1 MNLIRG
7 TRSRGIEEY
16 SVVGA
21 RVNRVRESTRATLHG
36 AKEEKLARQG
46 RATGWPSL
54 DMVCLH
60 SATMR
65 RSSVFHGNYRRAW
78 SSMPFVYQLISLFRS
93 TYFFF
98 FPPCT
103 PVFTKFLPT
112 PRNKDD
118 RGINYPGEVSH
129 NDEKKERFIVFI
141 HRRVSRRITIIIF
154 YNKYSLLIFAR
165 NELDKKCSKRDITKK
180 N

>member
-54 DMVCLH
+54 NMVCLH

-98 FPPCT
+98 SLHVRPC
-103 PVFTKFLPT
+103 LPSFS

-118 RGINYPGEVSH
+118 RGINYPGEVSR

-141 HRRVSRRITIIIF
+141 HRRVSRRITIIIL
-154 YNKYSLLIFAR
+154 YNKYSLLIFTR

>member
-46 RATGWPSL
+46 RATGWSL

-98 FPPCT
+98 PSMYAR
-103 PVFTKFLPT
+103 V
-112 PRNKDD
+112 
-118 RGINYPGEVSH
+118 YQVSPH
-129 NDEKKERFIVFI
+129 EIKTIEELIIRER
-141 HRRVSRRITIIIF
+141 
-154 YNKYSLLIFAR
+154 SLAM
-165 NELDKKCSKRDITKK
+165 TKK
-180 N
+180 KNDLSSLYIEEYREELLLSSFIINILF